1 MLCLHSHGL
10 SSSRAV
16 RIHKTYGAEAI
27 EKIRS
32 NPYLLAKDIRGIGF
46 KTADAVAQKLAI
58 PRDSRYRACAGLE
71 HILLEATQAG
81 HCALPNAN
89 LLAKA
94 SQLLEVDALVVEQA
108 LAGMLTKGDV
118 ILESVGSEGL
128 IFLPYL
134 MRAEKEIAQRIT
146 RLSGLSSV
154 VPEVDFERA
163 VAWCEER
170 TQKQLAESQREALR
184 QVLGNRLAVITGG
197 PGVGKTTLI
206 HSLLT
211 IVRPKK
217 VRCAMAA
224 PTGRAAK
231 RLSET
236 TGLEAKTIHRLLEI
250 QPGSG
255 RFARNENNPLDC
267 DLLVVDES
275 SMVDV
280 PLMSDLLRALPA
292 HANLILVGDVDQL
305 PSVGPGTVLRDII
318 ESGVAPVV
326 RLTEIFRQ
334 AAQSQIVRTAQ
345 KRGNAEA
352 VRQRSWIRFLFLTA
366 PRP

>member
-1 MLCLHSHGL
+1 M
-10 SSSRAV
+10 
-16 RIHKTYGAEAI
+16 
-27 EKIRS
+27 
-32 NPYLLAKDIRGIGF
+32 
-46 KTADAVAQKLAI
+46 
-58 PRDSRYRACAGLE
+58 
-71 HILLEATQAG
+71 
-81 HCALPNAN
+81 
-89 LLAKA
+89 
-94 SQLLEVDALVVEQA
+94 DALVVEQA

-118 ILESVGSEGL
+118 ILESVGKEGL

-146 RLSGLSSV
+146 RLSGLRSV

-217 VRCAMAA
+217 VRCALAA

-231 RLSET
+231 RLSEA

-255 RFARNENNPLDC
+255 RFGRNENNPLDC
-267 DLLVVDES
+267 DLLVIDES

-334 AAQSQIVRTAQ
+334 AAHSQIVTTAHRIKNGAMPERYGKEAGSDFYFARRPVFQ
-345 KRGNAEA
+345 SVCSDNCVRNAGHA
-352 VRQRSWIRFLFLTA
+352 QTDLHPRRRACQSYGWHVRHSSRAIRARPHPGHAFLRLNH
-366 PRP
+366 